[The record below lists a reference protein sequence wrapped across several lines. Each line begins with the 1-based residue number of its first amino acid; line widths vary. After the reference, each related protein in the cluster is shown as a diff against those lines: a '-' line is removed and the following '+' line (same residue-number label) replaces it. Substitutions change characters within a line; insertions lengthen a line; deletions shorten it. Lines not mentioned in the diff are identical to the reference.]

1 MNSKVKNYLFLLINI
16 TLFYSF
22 DLISQTP
29 TKTET
34 HTKLLINKDH
44 SEVFFEIDY
53 LLVSKVKGRFTQF
66 EGQLDYNSENKTLKN
81 IFVKLKANSIYTG
94 NKMRDSHL
102 KKSDFLFASKFPD
115 ITFKSTKTKWIKDNT
130 FSVTGILKLRG
141 KLQKLS
147 LRTSILG
154 PIKDP
159 WKKESFFAR
168 YSFNLQRKDFSLLW
182 NKSLDKNN
190 ILLGETVKISGVFQL
205 QTLGKKTESSTHM
218 IPDSKILRLRQKANK
233 NQKLT
238 EEEAQILKDYNDAFK
253 EKKKPLKN
261 KSVQEEADTALQK
274 DQGPQ
279 ASNTETKFTKKKIS
293 WKRSASLLT
302 LGILALI
309 GAIFCAISLK
319 KFFMLKVLG
328 NKYDDSKL
336 LSVISD
342 LMATTIIVLYALSVY
357 HLMKPI

>member
-1 MNSKVKNYLFLLINI
+1 MTSKIKKSFFLLIY
-16 TLFYSF
+16 TFLFFSLELVAQTVKKTG
-22 DLISQTP
+22 DHKKLI
-29 TKTET
+29 
-34 HTKLLINKDH
+34 INKDH

-53 LLVSKVKGRFTQF
+53 LLISKVKGRFTQF
-66 EGQLDYNSENKTLKN
+66 EGQLDYHPEKKNLKN
-81 IFVKLKANSIYTG
+81 IFVKIKADSVYTG

-102 KKSDFLFASKFPD
+102 KKNDFLFSSKFPY
-115 ITFKSTKTKWIKDNT
+115 ITFKSTNALWIKENT
-130 FSVTGILKLRG
+130 FLVNGFLKLRG

-147 LRTSILG
+147 LKTTILG

-168 YSFNLQRKDFSLLW
+168 YSFELQRKQFSMLW

-190 ILLGETVKISGVFQL
+190 ILLGETVKINGVFQL
-205 QTLGKKTESSTHM
+205 QGRGQKTESSTHM
-218 IPDSKILRLRQKANK
+218 TPDSKILRLRQKANK
-233 NQKLT
+233 NQRLT
-238 EEEAQILKDYNDAFK
+238 KEEAQTLKDYQESFK
-253 EKKKPLKN
+253 KKVALKPHTEKKKAFSAFQDRSLPQTENN
-261 KSVQEEADTALQK
+261 K
-274 DQGPQ
+274 
-279 ASNTETKFTKKKIS
+279 TKFNKKEVS
-293 WKRSASLLT
+293 WERGASLLT

-319 KFFMLKVLG
+319 KYFMITVLG
-328 NKYDDSKL
+328 NKYDDSRF

>member
-218 IPDSKILRLRQKANK
+218 VPDSKILRLRQKANK
-233 NQKLT
+233 KQKLT
-238 EEEAQILKDYNDAFK
+238 AEEAQLLKSYQKSFD
-253 EKKKPLKN
+253 EKKVTLENESHNIASQESTRPSLN
-261 KSVQEEADTALQK
+261 KSK
-274 DQGPQ
+274 
-279 ASNTETKFTKKKIS
+279 TKFTKKKTD
-293 WKRSASLLT
+293 WKRGASLLT
-302 LGILALI
+302 LSILAFI

-319 KFFMLKVLG
+319 KFFMIKVLG
-328 NKYDDSKL
+328 NQYDDSKL

-342 LMATTIIVLYALSVY
+342 LMATIVIVLYALSVY
-357 HLMKPI
+357 NLMKPI